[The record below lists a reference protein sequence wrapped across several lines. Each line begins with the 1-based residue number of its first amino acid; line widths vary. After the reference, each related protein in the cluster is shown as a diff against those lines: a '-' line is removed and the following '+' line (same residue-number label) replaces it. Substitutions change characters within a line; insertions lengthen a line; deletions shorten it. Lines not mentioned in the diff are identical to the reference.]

1 MSITRCESINDL
13 INLALNQGNS
23 VLEITHSWSEMEA
36 VVYMSQ
42 PITLELKN
50 AGMKYE
56 DLTYYTM
63 QGSPHTK
70 PDEGFYSKSAK
81 IAISFPS
88 SL

>member
-42 PITLELKN
+42 PITL
-50 AGMKYE
+50 
-56 DLTYYTM
+56 
-63 QGSPHTK
+63 
-70 PDEGFYSKSAK
+70 
-81 IAISFPS
+81 
-88 SL
+88 